1 MVFFE
6 DKFSISLLDTIQD
19 VEPQEIKLDVKMVI
33 AV

>member
-1 MVFFE
+1 MVFFK
-6 DKFSISLLDTIQD
+6 DKFSISLFDITQD